1 MKWSPNGQWMLGRML
16 QRYVGWL
23 PSYWLWLEL
32 PDTIKNRELAYE
44 LVEEVNACI
53 DKMESI
59 ENDEVEANDYEELD
73 ENELK
78 FEIDEEKV
86 ESMKVMS
93 TLNETFICTIF
104 VDYTVL
110 K

>member
-1 MKWSPNGQWMLGRML
+1 M
-16 QRYVGWL
+16 
-23 PSYWLWLEL
+23 EL